1 VGAHMKI
8 FIIHKSEDRTAV
20 ENLMQEINSRVN
32 VDLLA
37 LQSNKDDKHW
47 RKEAKAKID
56 QSDLILYILGEITH
70 TSTFVDEEIQYALK
84 KKKQILL
91 YRLRP
96 EYKDV
101 INGSL
106 IKKDSF
112 NNTNKELFKEISL
125 EDLPRVLKQGYD
137 FDIARQLE
145 QTKDPKRETEL
156 IEQYKAYLQTSEDI
170 LNRRQNTSNFYTT
183 LNTTMLTI
191 LATAAGLL
199 FSLSG
204 INGMLATAVGMFSVS
219 IMGILLNLNWL
230 SLLESY
236 GRLNSAKMKVISEI
250 EKNLPANIYDT
261 EWRVMSEK
269 LCGGKYISFTAI
281 EKRLPICFVVLYG
294 LLICLSMALFVIS
307 II

>member
-1 VGAHMKI
+1 MTD
-8 FIIHKSEDRTAV
+8 S
-20 ENLMQEINSRVN
+20 
-32 VDLLA
+32 
-37 LQSNKDDKHW
+37 
-47 RKEAKAKID
+47 
-56 QSDLILYILGEITH
+56 
-70 TSTFVDEEIQYALK
+70 IQTGT
-84 KKKQILL
+84 IMS
-91 YRLRP
+91 
-96 EYKDV
+96 
-101 INGSL
+101 I
-106 IKKDSF
+106 
-112 NNTNKELFKEISL
+112 
-125 EDLPRVLKQGYD
+125 
-137 FDIARQLE
+137 
-145 QTKDPKRETEL
+145 DPKKHR
-156 IEQYKAYLQTSEDI
+156 IRIYKSTLHALGDPMYIQLLVSTT
-170 LNRRQNTSNFYTT
+170 RRIVTSNFYTT